1 MKRQTTEE
9 IEKFGE
15 YLVKVKGYSLK
26 TARSYTS
33 DLKKFADYLEKL
45 GIDSLTSPQVT
56 PNHLRRFLSVQS
68 ALKLS
73 SRTLARRIASLKA
86 FYRWAKKRGAV
97 SKNPASFLSN
107 PKLPSRLPA
116 FLTESETEILFENF
130 RPETPKD
137 LRNLM
142 LFKLIYG
149 CGLRISEALNLKIKD
164 YDPSSGSVKISGK
177 GEKTRIIPLPLKLKQ
192 ELDSYLTNT
201 RPELLENPSNEYVFP
216 GRRMG
221 HISDTLARRNLRKIL
236 LRSGLP
242 AKISPHSLRHSLAT
256 HLLSRGVDIR
266 IVQEVLGHR
275 SLNTTQIY
283 THTDRTWLQK
293 IYIKTH
299 PRS

>member
-1 MKRQTTEE
+1 
-9 IEKFGE
+9 
-15 YLVKVKGYSLK
+15 
-26 TARSYTS
+26 
-33 DLKKFADYLEKL
+33 
-45 GIDSLTSPQVT
+45 
-56 PNHLRRFLSVQS
+56 
-68 ALKLS
+68 
-73 SRTLARRIASLKA
+73 
-86 FYRWAKKRGAV
+86 
-97 SKNPASFLSN
+97 
-107 PKLPSRLPA
+107 
-116 FLTESETEILFENF
+116 
-130 RPETPKD
+130 
-137 LRNLM
+137 M

-164 YDPSSGSVKISGK
+164 YDLSSGSVKISGK

-216 GRRMG
+216 GRGMG